1 MSKLAVVALGGNALL
16 RGNQSGTVREQEQ
29 NAFDTCK
36 SLVDLIL
43 RGYTVVITHGN
54 GPQVGNLI
62 LKNEAGYE
70 KFLLPKMPLDVC
82 VAESQGQIA
91 HIVAQQ
97 MERLLL
103 QHNIQKEVV
112 SMVTHVE
119 VDPNDPAFQN
129 PTKPVG
135 QFFLKEEADLLAKA
149 NGWQFREDP
158 RKRGWRRVVA
168 SPKPIFVR
176 SANIVKKLTDDGHI
190 VICVGGGGIPVIK
203 NGYGTI
209 KGVEAVIDKDLASS
223 VLATQIGAEELII
236 LTDVPKAYLNFQ
248 KENEVALDQ
257 LTVDEAEMHL
267 KNGEFAAGSMG
278 PKMEAAVKFL
288 RNGGKRAVITDAGEL
303 GKANPGTRI
312 IAKNG

>member
-16 RGNQSGTVREQEQ
+16 RGNQSGTIREQEQ
-29 NAFDTCK
+29 NAFNTCK

-91 HIVAQQ
+91 HIIAVQ
-97 MERLLL
+97 MEKLLL
-103 QHNIQKEVV
+103 QHNIQKEVI

-119 VDPNDPAFQN
+119 VDANDPAFQN

-158 RKRGWRRVVA
+158 RKRGFRRVVA
-168 SPKPIFVR
+168 SPVPTHVR
-176 SANIVKKLTDDGHI
+176 SAHIVKKLTDEGHI
-190 VICVGGGGIPVIK
+190 VICVGGGGIPVVQ

-223 VLATQIGAEELII
+223 VLANQIGADELVI
-236 LTDVPKAYLNFQ
+236 LTDVPQAYLNFQ
-248 KENEVALDQ
+248 KENEVALGEM
-257 LTVDEAEMHL
+257 TVAEAELHI

-278 PKMEAAVKFL
+278 PKVQAAVNFIK
-288 RNGGKRAVITDAGEL
+288 NGGRRAVITEAGEL

-312 IAKNG
+312 IAN

>member
-16 RGNQSGTVREQEQ
+16 RGNQSGTIREQEQ
-29 NAFDTCK
+29 NAFNTCK

-43 RGYTVVITHGN
+43 RGYTIVITHGN

-91 HIVAQQ
+91 HIIAQQ
-97 MERLLL
+97 MEKLLL
-103 QHNIQKEVV
+103 QHNIRKEVI
-112 SMVTHVE
+112 SIITHVE
-119 VDPNDPAFQN
+119 VDGKDPAFNN

-158 RKRGWRRVVA
+158 RKRGWRRVVP
-168 SPKPIFVR
+168 SPQPIRVR
-176 SANIVKKLTDDGHI
+176 SAEIVKRLTDDGYI
-190 VICVGGGGIPVIK
+190 VICVGGGGIPVVK
-203 NGYGTI
+203 DNYGSI

-223 VLATQIGAEELII
+223 VLALQIGAEELVI
-236 LTDVPKAYLNFQ
+236 LTDVPQAYLHFQ
-248 KENEVALDQ
+248 KENEIALETI
-257 LTVDEAEMHL
+257 TVSEAEEYISR
-267 KNGEFAAGSMG
+267 GEFAAGSMG
-278 PKMEAAVKFL
+278 PKMEAATAFVK
-288 RNGGKRAVITDAGEL
+288 NGGKRAVITEAGEL

-312 IAKNG
+312 IAN

>member
-43 RGYTVVITHGN
+43 RGYTIVITHGN

-103 QHNIQKEVV
+103 QHNILKEVV

-119 VDPNDPAFQN
+119 VDPKDPAFQN

-168 SPKPIFVR
+168 SPKPTFVR

-236 LTDVPKAYLNFQ
+236 LTDVPRAYLNFQ

-257 LTVDEAEMHL
+257 ITVEEAETYL

-278 PKMEAAVKFL
+278 PKMEAAVKFI
-288 RNGGKRAVITDAGEL
+288 RNGGKRAVITEAGEL